1 MADNDQTCIL
11 DVLESF
17 NNNSLGCP
25 CNVACTENVFSSSVS
40 ASTWPSDQY
49 WVYSTN
55 RNY

>member
-49 WVYSTN
+49 WVRVYMCE
-55 RNY
+55 